1 MLQLPEITATSYG
14 PGMGSRPEGAK
25 SPGAIRHPDV
35 SVLLFSL
42 TGDLK
47 CDLQF
52 HFEDTKD
59 LTLAA
64 QNSAEMGFIL
74 KLLLC
79 TDVKSRL

>member
-1 MLQLPEITATSYG
+1 
-14 PGMGSRPEGAK
+14 MGFRLGTAK
-25 SPGAIRHPDV
+25 SMGAIRHPNV

-52 HFEDTKD
+52 HFEDTED

-64 QNSAEMGFIL
+64 QNTAEMGFIL

>member
-1 MLQLPEITATSYG
+1 
-14 PGMGSRPEGAK
+14 MGSRPEGAK